1 VKRLE
6 KLEMATIIKEFN
18 LLYKYL
24 NSNYNGSPI
33 KEGTIKSIIVVPIIV
48 GIIKPIV
55 VGPIIVG
62 TIEAL

>member
-1 VKRLE
+1 
-6 KLEMATIIKEFN
+6 MATMIEEFN

-24 NSNYNGSPI
+24 NSNHNGSPI
-33 KEGTIKSIIVVPIIV
+33 KEGTIESAIVVPVIV

-55 VGPIIVG
+55 VGPVIVG